1 MKTYLL
7 IDKQSGDIQ
16 PYKTLS
22 ALLKD
27 KTHDQLGVSE
37 STLRKWTWDASTDW
51 KYSNDKIEIL
61 EKYAKGMAEVILG
74 KLAIA
79 IFEKGIDVSVRA
91 IGEVESKGFIFIY
104 RKGIILKDK
113 SKSFE
118 SIEDVI
124 SFLS

>member
-1 MKTYLL
+1 MRTYLL
-7 IDKQSGDIQ
+7 INKQSGKIE

-27 KTHDQLGVSE
+27 KTHNQLGVSE

-51 KYSNDKIEIL
+51 KYSNDKIEII
-61 EKYAKGMAEVILG
+61 ESYSKGMAEVILG
-74 KLAIA
+74 QLATA
-79 IFEKGIDVSVRA
+79 IFEKGIEVSVRS
-91 IGEVESKGFIFIY
+91 IGEVEAKDFIFIY
-104 RKGIILKDK
+104 RKGLILKDK
-113 SKSFE
+113 SKSFD